1 MGPACLAR
9 GGSPETVGEKDRAAP
24 DGAGVGHGAWVSLTR
39 RVSISTGLEAHRTG
53 REPGKCS
60 VMKRQSN
67 SLAPRLVADVRRLN
81 NRGAVTGGG
90 PNR

>member
-39 RVSISTGLEAHRTG
+39 RVSISTGLE
-53 REPGKCS
+53 
-60 VMKRQSN
+60 
-67 SLAPRLVADVRRLN
+67 
-81 NRGAVTGGG
+81 
-90 PNR
+90 